1 VVSKWASTAHAA
13 HECRIRWCAHTLSY
27 RVLQCRCIFV
37 AAGMHAHSFH
47 LLECWRFRKH
57 EQQHACELCA
67 VCALHSARCVCTM
80 TGPQGV
86 QKVQWVVWD
95 RLASGRSAYTVCEQ
109 HHAPQVLS
117 NLVKA
122 TQPAVPNIA
131 FTAFARVGSR
141 QPVGMTSVTAA
152 GVCAEPGVVLRLVCS
167 GGDAVG
173 ANIRCLLSLST
184 APG

>member
-1 VVSKWASTAHAA
+1 MVSKWASTTHAA
-13 HECRIRWCAHTLSY
+13 HECRIRWCAHALPY
-27 RVLQCRCIFV
+27 RALQCRCICV
-37 AAGMHAHSFH
+37 AAGIHAHSFQ
-47 LLECWRFRKH
+47 LLEYWRFRKR
-57 EQQHACELCA
+57 EQQHACDLCA
-67 VCALHSARCVCTM
+67 VCALHSARCLCIM

-122 TQPAVPNIA
+122 TQPAVPN
-131 FTAFARVGSR
+131 TAFMALARVGSR
-141 QPVGMTSVTAA
+141 QPIDTMSVSFVGI
-152 GVCAEPGVVLRLVCS
+152 CAEPGVFLRLVCS

>member
-1 VVSKWASTAHAA
+1 MVRSCFAM
-13 HECRIRWCAHTLSY
+13 
-27 RVLQCRCIFV
+27 QRCCICV
-37 AAGMHAHSFH
+37 AAGIHARSFQ

-57 EQQHACELCA
+57 EQQHACEMCL

-80 TGPQGV
+80 AGPQGV

-122 TQPAVPNIA
+122 TQPAVPDIA
-131 FTAFARVGSR
+131 FMALARVGSR
-141 QPVGMTSVTAA
+141 QPIDTMAVSAA
-152 GVCAEPGVVLRLVCS
+152 GVCAEPGVLLRLVCS